1 MLRIGQTIERF
12 AVEDYLGHGGMA
24 VVYRVRH
31 LHLGSMH
38 ALKILTI
45 PRPSVRERLL
55 KEGRTQAVLRHPNIV
70 AVTDVIDVGGSPALV
85 MEYVDGPTLERWLT
99 RFRPSLEEAWIIA
112 RGICAGVG
120 EAHHHGLVHRDLKP
134 GNVLLARTSRGFIPK
149 VTDFGIARLLEEA
162 EQMSTT
168 ASNVAMGTPH
178 YMAPEQIRDAH
189 TADRRA
195 DVFSIGA
202 ILYELA
208 TGERAF
214 PGEDVLT
221 VLNAVAE
228 AQYVPPETHVPGLPT
243 SLVQTIKGCL
253 VVDPEARFQTCEAVV
268 AALGER
274 VSAGALVEQ
283 GLDFP
288 NIEYE
293 DAGLRRARN
302 EWLATAPPASQRQ
315 ASPPAAKE
323 TPGSLAQPET
333 AEPTYQRPVALDSDA
348 PSELVSSVASTVP
361 RAVTRRHTPPA
372 SDERTAPLIPPA
384 RHTLLRYLAVSAVFG
399 ILLGVSAVLLWVAL
413 WGWPWHRAAPP
424 PEPVRE
430 LDEVMGVPD

>member
-31 LHLGSMH
+31 LHLGSLH
-38 ALKILTI
+38 ALKILTV

-70 AVTDVIDVGGSPALV
+70 AVTDVIEVGGSPALV

-99 RFRPSLEEAWIIA
+99 RFRPTMEEAWAIA

-134 GNVLLARTSRGFIPK
+134 GNVLLARTATGFLPK

-162 EQMSTT
+162 DPLSTT

-208 TGERAF
+208 TRERAF

-228 AQYVPPETHVPGLPT
+228 CQYVPPEVHVPDLPT
-243 SLVQTIKGCL
+243 GLIETIKGCL
-253 VVDPEARFQTCEAVV
+253 VVEPEGRFQTCEAVV
-268 AALGER
+268 SALGE
-274 VSAGALVEQ
+274 VANPDMVIAQ
-283 GLDFP
+283 GLDVP
-288 NIEYE
+288 DTDYE
-293 DAGLRRARN
+293 DAELRRARN

-315 ASPPAAKE
+315 VAPGVQAATELTENE
-323 TPGSLAQPET
+323 TVEMT
-333 AEPTYQRPVALDSDA
+333 QRRSVALDSDA
-348 PSELVSSVASTVP
+348 PSAAVSSVAETVP
-361 RAVTRRHTPPA
+361 RAARRQYTPPG
-372 SDERTAPLIPPA
+372 SDERTEPLEMPV
-384 RHTLLRYLAVSAVFG
+384 RFGLFRRLLVSAAFG
-399 ILLGVSAVLLWVAL
+399 ILLGVVVVLVWVAL
-413 WGWPWHRAAPP
+413 WGWPREPTPP
-424 PEPVRE
+424 APEPTLE

>member
-31 LHLGSMH
+31 LQLGSLH
-38 ALKILTI
+38 ALKILTV

-55 KEGRTQAVLRHPNIV
+55 KEGRTQAALRHPNLV

-85 MEYVDGPTLERWLT
+85 MEYVDGPTMERWLA
-99 RFRPSLEEAWIIA
+99 RFRPTLAEALAIA

-134 GNVLLARTSRGFIPK
+134 GNVLLARTSKGFIPK
-149 VTDFGIARLLEEA
+149 VTDFGIARILEES
-162 EQMSTT
+162 ELMSTT

-189 TADRRA
+189 NADRRA
-195 DVFSIGA
+195 DVFSIGGV
-202 ILYELA
+202 LYELV

-214 PGEDVLT
+214 PGQDVLT

-228 AQYVPPETHVPGLPT
+228 GRYLPPGTHVPDLPA
-243 SLVQTIKGCL
+243 SVIQTIKGCL
-253 VVDPEARFQTCEAVV
+253 LVDPEARFQTCEAVV
-268 AALGER
+268 EALGE
-274 VSAGALVEQ
+274 VAGAGVMVEQ
-283 GLDFP
+283 GLDLP
-288 NIEYE
+288 DIDYE
-293 DAGLRRARN
+293 DADLRRARN

-315 ASPPAAKE
+315 VSPGPPATIGSTGEVE
-323 TPGSLAQPET
+323 TV
-333 AEPTYQRPVALDSDA
+333 EPTHQRPVALDSDA
-348 PSELVSSVASTVP
+348 PSSLVSSIAETAP
-361 RAVTRRHTPPA
+361 RAVTRHYTPPG
-372 SDERTAPLIPPA
+372 SDERTAPIVLP
-384 RHTLLRYLAVSAVFG
+384 LRRGLFRRLVVSAVFG
-399 ILLGVSAVLLWVAL
+399 VLLGVVVVLVWVIL
-413 WGWPWHRAAPP
+413 FGWPGQPATPP

-430 LDEVMGVPD
+430 LDEVMGVPH